1 MHGCFGLTN
10 TQGKSSPSQKPLMA
24 GKHLL
29 VTVRVWDPFVALD
42 SELNGTSLCSFCSH
56 YTYRPAMPFFL
67 WLRHIF
73 YCISRDGWCAVD
85 TEIYRPLARSGRA
98 LRVFWRLANTPE
110 EENKSRHFMGSELEG
125 RRETRGLAMEAG
137 MKDILFF
144 CFVFVTVMR
153 AALKLSSLGAI

>member
-1 MHGCFGLTN
+1 MHNCFGLTN
-10 TQGKSSPSQKPLMA
+10 THTHTQGKSSLSQKPRMA

-42 SELNGTSLCSFCSH
+42 SELNWTSLCSFCSH
-56 YTYRPAMPFFL
+56 YTYRAEMPFFL

-73 YCISRDGWCAVD
+73 YCISQDGWCAAD

-98 LRVFWRLANTPE
+98 LRRVFWRLTNTLE
-110 EENKSRHFMGSELEG
+110 EENKSWHFMGSEWEG
-125 RRETRGLAMEAG
+125 RRETRGLAMKAR

-144 CFVFVTVMR
+144 YFVFVTVMR
-153 AALKLSSLGAI
+153 TGLK